1 MVEES
6 DHRQLPSMEEPIVQL
21 SHIGGFEFF
30 ILVFIREEGTM
41 RRIEMQQAVNYF
53 PSDNEEYMNPNQL
66 AYFEM
71 KLRTWLKALINVSAS
86 AKNELKD
93 NGLGVPDICDVAS
106 AHREIHVE
114 LEELKRQRGQ
124 ITLIEKALDRINDG
138 SYGYC
143 EVTGERIGL
152 KRLEILPV
160 ATLSVEAQELL
171 ERAERGAR
179 YTQAQ
184 TGHFWQANRPM
195 HF

>member
-1 MVEES
+1 MAK
-6 DHRQLPSMEEPIVQL
+6 PIVRHG
-21 SHIGGFEFF
+21 HIDSFKVF
-30 ILVFIREEGTM
+30 IPVFIREEGTM
-41 RRIEMQQAVNYF
+41 RRIEMQQAPNYF

-71 KLRTWLKALINVSAS
+71 KLRTWLKALITVSAS

-93 NGLGVPDICDVAS
+93 NGLGVPDMCDVAS
-106 AHREIHVE
+106 AQRGIHVE

-124 ITLIEKALDRINDG
+124 ITLIEKALGRIKNG

-152 KRLEILPV
+152 KRLEIQPI
-160 ATLSVEAQELL
+160 ATLSVEAQEML

-179 YTQAQ
+179 CSQAQ
-184 TGHFWQANRPM
+184 VGHFWQANRSM
-195 HF
+195 NF

>member
-1 MVEES
+1 
-6 DHRQLPSMEEPIVQL
+6 MEEPIVQL

-41 RRIEMQQAVNYF
+41 RRTEMQQTVDYF
-53 PSDNEEYMNPNQL
+53 PSENEEYMNPNQL

-71 KLRTWLKALINVSAS
+71 KLRTWLKDLITVSVS
-86 AKNELKD
+86 GKNELKD
-93 NGLGVPDICDVAS
+93 NGLGVPDLCDVAS
-106 AHREIHVE
+106 AQRGIHIE

-124 ITLIEKALDRINDG
+124 ISLIEKALGRIKNG

-152 KRLEILPV
+152 KRLEIQPI
-160 ATLSVEAQELL
+160 ATLSVEAQEML

-179 YTQAQ
+179 YSQVQ
-184 TGHFWQANRPM
+184 GGHFWQANRSM
-195 HF
+195 NF